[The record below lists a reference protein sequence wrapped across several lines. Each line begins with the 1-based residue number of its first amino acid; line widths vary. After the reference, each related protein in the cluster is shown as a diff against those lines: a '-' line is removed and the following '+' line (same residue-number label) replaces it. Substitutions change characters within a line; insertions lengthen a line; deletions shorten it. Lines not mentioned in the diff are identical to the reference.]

1 MTRTKQ
7 LIDATSPPPKFLTTL
22 LQVVD
27 HSNKEEEQQ
36 FQELVVSVFDNSAQ
50 RDTYTI
56 RTELFDVLMAYFPE
70 SMSQPKDNLT
80 DYVPPV

>member
-1 MTRTKQ
+1 MLKSFRNILK
-7 LIDATSPPPKFLTTL
+7 IPL

-27 HSNKEEEQQ
+27 HSNREEEQQ

-50 RDTYTI
+50 RDTYAI
-56 RTELFDVLMAYFPE
+56 RTELFDVLMQYFPE
-70 SMSQPKDNLT
+70 SMAQPKDNLT

>member
-1 MTRTKQ
+1 M
-7 LIDATSPPPKFLTTL
+7 
-22 LQVVD
+22 
-27 HSNKEEEQQ
+27 
-36 FQELVVSVFDNSAQ
+36 SVFDNSAQ